1 MIGIV
6 LFVLLIF
13 FIVCEIPI
21 AVAMG
26 ISALVYFL
34 YAGISFGTF
43 VQQALSGA
51 DSFVLMAIPLFMFSG
66 ELMNDGG
73 LTPRMIRLAN
83 AFVGHFRGGLGMA
96 TVIVCMIFAGTCGSA
111 VAEAA
116 AIGALLI
123 PAMVKQGYPRDLAAA
138 ITGAGSELGP
148 IIPPS
153 VPMII
158 AASIS
163 KVPVG
168 KLFMGGMIPGILIGL
183 SFIAVTGV
191 IAWRQKIP
199 IFPKANLKERLL
211 SIKEGLWAIL
221 APAII
226 IGGMLGGFFTPTEAG
241 AVATAYGFFVGF
253 VVYRELKFSSLPII
267 CYKVLVSTATVMYVV
282 ALAKV
287 YTFALTRER
296 VPEVV
301 ANFLLSL
308 SSSPFLIMLIILIF
322 VLILGMFLSTTPALV
337 LSIPLFVPFVTK
349 LNVDPVWFYTFV
361 TIALCMGTLTP
372 PVALTLYLT
381 SQMADTPP
389 ERTFVR
395 MIPYLACMIVVLIL
409 SFLYQPIITWV
420 PGLMQSP

>member
-1 MIGIV
+1 MMGAL
-6 LFVLLIF
+6 LFILLIL

-21 AVAMG
+21 AIAMG
-26 ISALVYFL
+26 LCGLVYFIV
-34 YAGISFGTF
+34 AAVPFGTF
-43 VQQALSGA
+43 LQQALSGA

-123 PAMVKQGYPRDLAAA
+123 PAMVKQGYPKDLAAA

-163 KVPVG
+163 RVPVG

-183 SFIAVTGV
+183 SFIAVTVV

-199 IFPKANLKERLL
+199 IFPKASLKERLL
-211 SIKEGLWAIL
+211 SIKEGIWAIL

-226 IGGMLGGFFTPTEAG
+226 IGGMLGGVFTPTEAG
-241 AVATAYGFFVGF
+241 AVATAYGFFMGF
-253 VVYRELKFSSLPII
+253 VVYRELKISSLPGI
-267 CYKVLVSTATVMYVV
+267 CYKVLVSTSTVMYVV

-301 ANFLLSL
+301 AGFLLNL
-308 SSSPFLIMLIILIF
+308 SSSPFVIMLIILIF

-337 LSIPLFVPFVTK
+337 LSIPLFIPFVIK

-381 SQMADTPP
+381 SQMAEVPP
-389 ERTFVR
+389 EKTFVR
-395 MIPYLACMIVVLIL
+395 MIPYLACMIVILIL
-409 SFLYQPIITWV
+409 AFLYKPIITWI
-420 PGLMQSP
+420 PGLMGS

>member
-1 MIGIV
+1 MIGAI
-6 LFVLLIF
+6 LFLLLIL

-21 AVAMG
+21 AIAMG
-26 ISALVYFL
+26 LCGVVYFI
-34 YAGISFGTF
+34 AAAVPFGTF
-43 VQQALSGA
+43 LQQALSGA

-73 LTPRMIRLAN
+73 LTPRMVRLAN

-123 PAMVKQGYPRDLAAA
+123 PAMVKQGYPKDLAAA

-183 SFIAVTGV
+183 SFIAVTIV

-199 IFPKANLKERLL
+199 IFPKASLRERLI
-211 SIKEGLWAIL
+211 SVKEGIWAIL

-241 AVATAYGFFVGF
+241 AVAVAYGFFVGF
-253 VVYRELKFSSLPII
+253 VVYRELKISSLPRI
-267 CYKVLVSTATVMYVV
+267 CYKVLISTSTVMYVV

-301 ANFLLSL
+301 AGFLLDL
-308 SSSPFLIMLIILIF
+308 SSSPFVIMVIILVF

-337 LSIPLFVPFVTK
+337 LSIPLFIPFVIK

-381 SQMADTPP
+381 SQMAGTPP
-389 ERTFVR
+389 EKTFVR
-395 MIPYLACMIVVLIL
+395 MIPYLTCMVVILIL
-409 SFLYQPIITWV
+409 AFLYKPIITWI
-420 PGLMQSP
+420 PGLMGS

>member
-1 MIGIV
+1 MIGVV
-6 LFVLLIF
+6 LFVLLIV

-21 AVAMG
+21 AIAMG
-26 ISALVYFL
+26 LSGVVYFL
-34 YAGISFGTF
+34 FAGVPLGTF
-43 VQQALSGA
+43 VQQTLSGA
-51 DSFVLMAIPLFMFSG
+51 DSFVLMAIPLFMLSG
-66 ELMNDGG
+66 ELMNEGG
-73 LTPRMIRLAN
+73 LTPRLIRLAD
-83 AFVGHFRGGLGMA
+83 AFVGHFRGGLAVA
-96 TVIVCMIFAGTCGSA
+96 TIIVGMIFAGTCGSA

-123 PAMVKQGYPRDLAAA
+123 PAMVKQGYPRDLAASV
-138 ITGAGSELGP
+138 TGAASELGP

-168 KLFMGGMIPGILIGL
+168 KLFMGGIIPGILIGL
-183 SFIAVTGV
+183 SFIAVTVV
-191 IAWRQKIP
+191 IAWRQQIP
-199 IFPKANLKERLL
+199 IFPKADLKERLL
-211 SIKEGLWAIL
+211 SVKEGIWAIL
-221 APAII
+221 APVII

-253 VVYRELKFSSLPII
+253 VVYRELKFSSLPKI

-287 YTFALTRER
+287 YTFSLTRER

-301 ANFLLSL
+301 ANFLLNL
-308 SSSPFLIMLIILIF
+308 SSNPLIIMLIILIF

-337 LSIPLFVPFVTK
+337 LSIPLFMPFVTK
-349 LNVDPVWFYTFV
+349 LNADPVWFYTFV

-381 SQMADTPP
+381 SQMAGTAP
-389 ERTFVR
+389 EKTFVR
-395 MIPYLACMIVVLIL
+395 MIPYLICMIVILIL
-409 SFLYQPIITWV
+409 AFFYKPIITWI
-420 PGLMQSP
+420 PGMMRT

>member
-1 MIGIV
+1 
-6 LFVLLIF
+6 
-13 FIVCEIPI
+13 
-21 AVAMG
+21 MG
-26 ISALVYFL
+26 ICGRGLFL
-34 YAGISFGTF
+34 YAGGSFRDFSAAGPF
-43 VQQALSGA
+43 RGRQFCPHGH
-51 DSFVLMAIPLFMFSG
+51 PLFMFSG

-73 LTPRMIRLAN
+73 LTPRMIRFAN

-123 PAMVKQGYPRDLAAA
+123 PAMVKQGYPKDLAAA

-199 IFPKANLKERLL
+199 IFPKASLKERLL
-211 SIKEGLWAIL
+211 SIKEGIWAIL

-226 IGGMLGGFFTPTEAG
+226 IGGMLGGIFTPTEAG

-253 VVYRELKFSSLPII
+253 VVYRELKISSLPRI

-301 ANFLLSL
+301 ARF
-308 SSSPFLIMLIILIF
+308 PAEP
-322 VLILGMFLSTTPALV
+322 VLESR
-337 LSIPLFVPFVTK
+337 S
-349 LNVDPVWFYTFV
+349 
-361 TIALCMGTLTP
+361 
-372 PVALTLYLT
+372 
-381 SQMADTPP
+381 
-389 ERTFVR
+389 
-395 MIPYLACMIVVLIL
+395 
-409 SFLYQPIITWV
+409 
-420 PGLMQSP
+420 

>member
-1 MIGIV
+1 MMGAL
-6 LFVLLIF
+6 LFILLIL

-21 AVAMG
+21 AIAMG
-26 ISALVYFL
+26 LCGLVYFIA
-34 YAGISFGTF
+34 AGVTFGTF
-43 VQQALSGA
+43 LQQALSGA

-123 PAMVKQGYPRDLAAA
+123 PAMVKQGYPKDLAAA

-163 KVPVG
+163 RVPVG

-183 SFIAVTGV
+183 SFIAVTVV

-199 IFPKANLKERLL
+199 IFPKASLKERLL
-211 SIKEGLWAIL
+211 SIKEGIWAIL

-226 IGGMLGGFFTPTEAG
+226 IGGMLGGVFTPTEAG
-241 AVATAYGFFVGF
+241 AVATAYGFFMGF
-253 VVYRELKFSSLPII
+253 VVYRELKISSLPGI
-267 CYKVLVSTATVMYVV
+267 CYKVLVSTSTVMYVV

-301 ANFLLSL
+301 AGFLLNL
-308 SSSPFLIMLIILIF
+308 SSSPFVIMLIILIF

-337 LSIPLFVPFVTK
+337 LSIPLFIPFVIK

-381 SQMADTPP
+381 SQMAEVPP
-389 ERTFVR
+389 EKTFVR
-395 MIPYLACMIVVLIL
+395 MIPYLACMIVILIL
-409 SFLYQPIITWV
+409 AFLYKPIITWI
-420 PGLMQSP
+420 PGLMGS

>member
-1 MIGIV
+1 MIGVV
-6 LFVLLIF
+6 LFVLLIV

-21 AVAMG
+21 AIGMG
-26 ISALVYFL
+26 LSGLFYFL
-34 YAGISFGTF
+34 YVGVPLGTF
-43 VQQALSGA
+43 VQQTLSGA
-51 DSFVLMAIPLFMFSG
+51 DSFVLMAIPLFVFSG
-66 ELMNDGG
+66 ELMNEGG
-73 LTPRMIRLAN
+73 LTPRLIRLAN
-83 AFVGHFRGGLGMA
+83 AFVGHFRGGLAVA
-96 TVIVCMIFAGTCGSA
+96 TIIVGMIFAGTCGSA
-111 VAEAA
+111 VAESA

-138 ITGAGSELGP
+138 VTGGSSELGP

-158 AASIS
+158 TASIS

-183 SFIAVTGV
+183 SFIAVTV
-191 IAWRQKIP
+191 IIAWREQIP
-199 IFPKANLKERLL
+199 IFPKANVKERFL
-211 SIKEGLWAIL
+211 SVREGVWAIL
-221 APAII
+221 APVII

-253 VVYRELKFSSLPII
+253 VVYRELKLSSLPKI

-287 YTFALTRER
+287 YTFSLTRER

-301 ANFLLSL
+301 ANFLLNL
-308 SSSPFLIMLIILIF
+308 SSNPLIIMLIILIF

-337 LSIPLFVPFVTK
+337 LSIPLFMPFVAK

-381 SQMADTPP
+381 SQMAETAP
-389 ERTFVR
+389 EKTFVR
-395 MIPYLACMIVVLIL
+395 MIPYLICMLVILIL
-409 SFLYQPIITWV
+409 AFFYKPIITWV
-420 PGLMQSP
+420 PGMMRS

>member
-1 MIGIV
+1 MIGSL
-6 LFVLLIF
+6 LFLLLIL

-21 AVAMG
+21 AIAMG
-26 ISALVYFL
+26 LCGMAYFFI
-34 YAGISFGTF
+34 AVVPFGTF
-43 VQQALSGA
+43 LQQALSGA

-73 LTPRMIRLAN
+73 LTPRMVRLAN

-123 PAMVKQGYPRDLAAA
+123 PAMVKQGYPKDLAAA

-183 SFIAVTGV
+183 SFIAVTAV
-191 IAWRQKIP
+191 IAWRQQIP
-199 IFPKANLKERLL
+199 IFPKASFRERLL
-211 SIKEGLWAIL
+211 SIREGVWAIL

-226 IGGMLGGFFTPTEAG
+226 IGGMLGGIFTPTEAG

-253 VVYRELKFSSLPII
+253 VVYRELKISSLPGI
-267 CYKVLVSTATVMYVV
+267 CYKVLVSTSTVMYVV

-296 VPEVV
+296 VPEAV
-301 ANFLLSL
+301 AGFLLNL
-308 SSSPFLIMLIILIF
+308 SSSPFVIMVIILVF

-337 LSIPLFVPFVTK
+337 LSIPLFIPFVIK

-381 SQMADTPP
+381 SQMAGTPP
-389 ERTFVR
+389 EKTFLR
-395 MIPYLACMIVVLIL
+395 MIPYLTCMIVILIL
-409 SFLYQPIITWV
+409 AFLYKPIITWV
-420 PGLMQSP
+420 PGLMGR